1 VRKSCIKRIPSETG
15 EGKILKNQDMLSNQ
29 KIINVRK
36 YLSSKDIKLTLV
48 FKTLSDPNRCK
59 IFWMLATEHRISV
72 SSVAKVLNIS
82 VPLASQHLKILLQNG
97 LLEKEKL
104 GQRTY
109 YQLKRTNPIVDSII
123 KVIK

>member
-1 VRKSCIKRIPSETG
+1 MISS
-15 EGKILKNQDMLSNQ
+15 Q
-29 KIINVRK
+29 KIVKIRK

-48 FKTLSDPNRCK
+48 FKTLSDQNRCK

-82 VPLASQHLKILLQNG
+82 VPLTSQHLKILLQNG

-104 GQRTY
+104 GQKTY
-109 YQLKRTNPIVDSII
+109 YQLKRDNPIVETII
-123 KVIK
+123 KVLK

>member
-1 VRKSCIKRIPSETG
+1 
-15 EGKILKNQDMLSNQ
+15 
-29 KIINVRK
+29 
-36 YLSSKDIKLTLV
+36 
-48 FKTLSDPNRCK
+48 
-59 IFWMLATEHRISV
+59 MLATEHRISV

-104 GQRTY
+104 GQRAY
-109 YQLKRTNPIVDSII
+109 YQLKRNNPIVGSII